1 MSGVLQAVIK
11 IGSKTKDR
19 KIGRIR
25 VSLIIEICSFRK
37 NGLGGRGSVVC
48 EIRQI
53 KQIWQIDAAFVFCVF
68 IHSVWG
74 NMLLLKC
81 VLWMNCR

>member
-1 MSGVLQAVIK
+1 
-11 IGSKTKDR
+11 DR
-19 KIGRIR
+19 KIGGIR

-37 NGLGGRGSVVC
+37 NGLGGRGSAVC

-53 KQIWQIDAAFVFCVF
+53 KQIDAAFVFCVF
-68 IHSVWG
+68 IYSVWR
-74 NMLLLKC
+74 NMLLLKR

>member
-25 VSLIIEICSFRK
+25 VSLIIEIRSFRK
-37 NGLGGRGSVVC
+37 NGLGGRGNAVC
-48 EIRQI
+48 EMRQI
-53 KQIWQIDAAFVFCVF
+53 WEIDAAFVFYVF
-68 IHSVWG
+68 IYSVWR
-74 NMLLLKC
+74 NMLLLKS